1 MITSFARAKINLY
14 LHVVGKRADGY
25 HLLDM
30 LVVFAETGDS
40 IAVAP
45 AADLSLSIDGPFG
58 KGLGTGPDNLVLR
71 ATMALRDLCRVT
83 AGARITLTKTLPL
96 ASGIGGGSADAAAT
110 LMALMQLWNV
120 TPERAALFE
129 LAARLGADVPIC
141 LDGRASFVGGIGEE
155 IAPVPALP
163 AGALLLVNPLVETPT
178 PAIFK
183 ARQGAFSAPARWS
196 SAPRDAAALADLLSA
211 RKNDLAEPAIR
222 LAPVVADVLAE
233 IDARE
238 KRLLARMSGSGAT
251 CFGLFANLAD
261 AEAARDQIKA
271 QHPAWWAVAAE
282 ISR

>member
-1 MITSFARAKINLY
+1 
-14 LHVVGKRADGY
+14 
-25 HLLDM
+25 
-30 LVVFAETGDS
+30 
-40 IAVAP
+40 
-45 AADLSLSIDGPFG
+45 
-58 KGLGTGPDNLVLR
+58 
-71 ATMALRDLCRVT
+71 
-83 AGARITLTKTLPL
+83 
-96 ASGIGGGSADAAAT
+96 
-110 LMALMQLWNV
+110 MQLWNV

-183 ARQGAFSAPARWS
+183 ARQGAFSSPARWS

-211 RKNDLAEPAIR
+211 RKNDLAEPATR
-222 LAPVVADVLAE
+222 LAPVVADVLAA
-233 IDARE
+233 IDVTE
-238 KRLLARMSGSGAT
+238 NRLLARMSGSGAT

-261 AEAARDQIKA
+261 AEAAHDQIKA

-282 ISR
+282 IAR

>member
-71 ATMALRDLCRVT
+71 AALALRDLCRVT
-83 AGARITLTKTLPL
+83 EGARITLTKNLPL

-110 LMALMQLWNV
+110 LVALMQLWNV
-120 TPERAALFE
+120 TPERAALFD

-155 IAPVPALP
+155 IVPVPPLP

-183 ARQGAFSAPARWS
+183 ARRGAFSAPARWS
-196 SAPRDAAALADLLSA
+196 SAPRDAAALAELLSA
-211 RKNDLAEPAIR
+211 RTNDLAEPAIR
-222 LAPVVADVLAE
+222 LAPVVADVLAA
-233 IDARE
+233 IDAT
-238 KRLLARMSGSGAT
+238 KNRLLTRMSGSGAT
-251 CFGLFANLAD
+251 CFGLFANLAE
-261 AEAARDQIKA
+261 AKAARDQIEA
-271 QHPAWWAVAAE
+271 RHPAWWAVAAE
-282 ISR
+282 IAR